1 MQSIYANFFFIEGIN
16 HQAGVKSK
24 QGTTVVNNI
33 DQYNMQQ
40 IVISDKT
47 TFPTSTSLLQIKNGD
62 KQTQSAAVWP
72 RCICQLLRD
81 PTVYIHIL
89 FLIGRQSMLHV
100 FYL

>member
-40 IVISDKT
+40 IAISDKT
-47 TFPTSTSLLQIKNGD
+47 TFPTSTSFLQIKKWG
-62 KQTQSAAVWP
+62 QTDTISSGVAKMYMSV
-72 RCICQLLRD
+72 
-81 PTVYIHIL
+81 T
-89 FLIGRQSMLHV
+89 
-100 FYL
+100 